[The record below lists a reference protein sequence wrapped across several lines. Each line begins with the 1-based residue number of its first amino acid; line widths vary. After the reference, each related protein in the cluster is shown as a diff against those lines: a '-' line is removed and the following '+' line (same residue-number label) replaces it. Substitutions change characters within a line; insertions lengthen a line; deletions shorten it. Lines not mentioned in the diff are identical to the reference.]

1 LAVHKGETADVSTS
15 IRVSAC
21 SSLQRQDRLGGGFA
35 GQARAQ
41 QVALAQN
48 LRATLTT
55 SYFWP
60 DGRSLSP
67 SSATNY
73 RRPLECDRLHPY
85 VL

>member
-1 LAVHKGETADVSTS
+1 LAAHKAETADVSTS

-21 SSLQRQDRLGGGFA
+21 SSPQRQDRLGSGFA

-55 SYFWP
+55 RRFLP

-67 SSATNY
+67 SSATKY
-73 RRPLECDRLHPY
+73 RRLLECDRLHPY